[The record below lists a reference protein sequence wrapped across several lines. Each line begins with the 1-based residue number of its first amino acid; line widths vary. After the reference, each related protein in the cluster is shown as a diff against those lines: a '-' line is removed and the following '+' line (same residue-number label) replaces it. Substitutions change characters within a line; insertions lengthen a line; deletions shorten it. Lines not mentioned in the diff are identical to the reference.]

1 MPLRLSLILGAL
13 FAAALLVRADDT
25 VISGTAAPA
34 YGHDAEHGHFA
45 TINGIRLY
53 YEIYGEGTGAPLV
66 VLHGNGGNLAA
77 MRHQIDFFRTTRQVI
92 AIDSRGHGRSE
103 MGATPL
109 TYEKIADDVA
119 ALLGQLHAAPADILG
134 WSDGGIVAL
143 QLALRHPA
151 RIRRIAL
158 SGANLEVA
166 ALKPEDLASMRA
178 ELADVRA
185 KLAAGDRSPRNL
197 QLEQHLVLMVD
208 QTPITPADLR
218 RITCPALVLAGERD
232 MIPEPSTR
240 AIAAGLPHAQL
251 HIFPGATHGALQE
264 VPAEFNRVVAEF
276 LARP

>member
-1 MPLRLSLILGAL
+1 MFRTPRRIV
-13 FAAALLVRADDT
+13 LLVLTALVCVRAVAASPDYGNDAAHGAYAT
-25 VISGTAAPA
+25 V
-34 YGHDAEHGHFA
+34 
-45 TINGIRLY
+45 NGIRLY
-53 YEIYGEGTGAPLV
+53 YETYGAGAPLV

-77 MRHQIDFFRTTRQVI
+77 MHYQIDFFRATRQVI

-119 ALLGQLHAAPADILG
+119 ALLAQLRAAPADVIG

-143 QLALRHPA
+143 QLALRHPK
-151 RIRRIAL
+151 RVRRIAL
-158 SGANLEVA
+158 SGANLDIA

-185 KLAAGDRSPRNL
+185 KLAAGDRSPRLL

-208 QTPITPADLR
+208 QTPITAADLR
-218 RITCPALVLAGERD
+218 RITCPALVLAGEHD

-240 AIAAGLPHAQL
+240 AIAVGLPHAQL
-251 HIFPGATHGALQE
+251 HIFQGASHGALQE
-264 VPAEFNRVVAEF
+264 VPAEFNRIVAEF
-276 LARP
+276 LAHP